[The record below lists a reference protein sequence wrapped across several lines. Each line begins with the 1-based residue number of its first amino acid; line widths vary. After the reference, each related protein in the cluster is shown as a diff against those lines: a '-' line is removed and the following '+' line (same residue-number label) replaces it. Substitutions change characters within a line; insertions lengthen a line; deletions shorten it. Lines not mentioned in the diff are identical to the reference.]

1 MVSGE
6 FTSLT
11 PSNIPSTIKEKLI
24 EYYIGA
30 IAQQYHKYISLKQIH
45 SPYHDEVQLAFIRLQ
60 VLAGALQLSIGA
72 EFEKPRYISSPKK
85 EFLLIMT
92 HTNEHTTNSQS
103 TDLPDPATTIV
114 IQEDA
119 QSTLITLDEY
129 INKALPY
136 HLQKQLHLQAN
147 SLHASAGSWWSF
159 TQGLLLGQ
167 LSVIVVFIFFIK
179 FFVFSENK
187 TTTDKLKTEL
197 RKTSPVIKSKK
208 SNIDNL
214 TTSTDDHSDLQSSIN
229 SILEKTYYNVETHS
243 SESLDWFNVLVAQ
256 TINQFRLEALM
267 SDNIVHSLDDFL
279 AKAELPDFLDQI
291 SITEL
296 DIGDDYP
303 IFSNCRIT
311 KNPLN
316 PQNLQAKI
324 DVDLSDTLTLGI
336 ETNLLLNQ
344 PKPLTACLPVQ
355 LSVSIVRFSGCLTV
369 SLISVN
375 DEGITNEEDK
385 SGKGTA
391 LMFSFAPDF
400 RLEFSIRSLIGSRS
414 KLENVPKIGS
424 LIEHQLKSWFIE
436 RCVEPRSQVI
446 RLPSM
451 WPSRKN
457 VREPVINEDNNTN
470 ANE

>member
-1 MVSGE
+1 MNES
-6 FTSLT
+6 
-11 PSNIPSTIKEKLI
+11 IP
-24 EYYIGA
+24 
-30 IAQQYHKYISLKQIH
+30 
-45 SPYHDEVQLAFIRLQ
+45 P
-60 VLAGALQLSIGA
+60 
-72 EFEKPRYISSPKK
+72 
-85 EFLLIMT
+85 
-92 HTNEHTTNSQS
+92 NSQS
-103 TDLPDPATTIV
+103 TNSTDLPANDAATTIV

-136 HLQKQLHLQAN
+136 HLQKQLQLQSN
-147 SLHASAGSWWSF
+147 TINGSTGSWWSF

-167 LSVIVVFIFFIK
+167 LSVILVFIFFIK

-197 RKTSPVIKSKK
+197 RKSSPILKSKK
-208 SNIDNL
+208 STAENL
-214 TTSTDDHSDLQSSIN
+214 NASADDHSDLQNSIN

-267 SDNIVHSLDDFL
+267 SDNIVHSLNDFL
-279 AKAELPDFLDQI
+279 GKAELPDFLDQI

-303 IFSNCRIT
+303 IFSNCRIM

-316 PQNLQAKI
+316 LQNLQAKI

-336 ETNLLLNQ
+336 ETNLLLNK
-344 PKPLTACLPVQ
+344 PRPLTACLPVQ

-375 DEGITNEEDK
+375 DDNVTNEDDK

-400 RLEFSIRSLIGSRS
+400 RLEFSVRSLIGSRS
-414 KLENVPKIGS
+414 KLENIPKIGS
-424 LIEHQLKSWFIE
+424 LIENQLKSWFIE

-446 RLPSM
+446 RLPSL
-451 WPSRKN
+451 WPRRKN
-457 VREPVINEDNNTN
+457 VREPVINDEINTN
-470 ANE
+470 GNE